1 MRIKSQYN
9 LQDVVN
15 VLSEKHQKTANGYNI
30 TCPLSHNHTQG
41 DNVPSCSVTLNPN
54 HELLIHCQ
62 AGCNQDE
69 VYRTAIQIL
78 QENNMTEG
86 RKANYKSKKAR
97 PKQQLEAQNLDISS
111 LFLKVDISSK
121 EEKKSTM
128 DYLQSQDN
136 WRVMY
141 FNKEGE
147 INFEVKGWNK
157 KENQISFNEC
167 MRKLEKNEESNLAY
181 NFLSFCLFE
190 EQNLVCIDFDDH
202 SNTGKIKNW
211 KKEIVLP
218 SELNLKA
225 DDIESYFCELSQSKT
240 GVHIF
245 LKVTSEAIKKVKNQT
260 KPIEIY
266 KEKKQISVTSC
277 VNDEMFI
284 SPRVY
289 LQEAQEIKSGLF
301 TELDAKPMTSKR
313 YDILGFID
321 RIAYYT
327 QGNFKVYIDNKNFH
341 YCLYNEGYW
350 KEGKT
355 YALKLLGDISNKMI
369 EELNYLED
377 VKEKEKLIK
386 FLNKTLNKSFK
397 EDVLIHLLSNDK
409 LKISDDIFEKNTGE
423 NLFNISNKT
432 YDFKRKCFRD
442 QTRDDFLT
450 MKNELVYNEKSTCEK
465 WNSYLN
471 DVFLCDE
478 ALIHYVKKLIGYV
491 ITGRGNERLF
501 IILNGKGKNGKSV
514 FCEVLKKVLGCYA
527 GTISKEAF
535 TYNKYKNNEINSFLT
550 QALEEKTRFLVASE
564 LTSLDVL
571 DDALVKNISGNEEVT
586 TRTLRSL
593 PITLKPQFTVF
604 CLTNNLPRIKDYSKG
619 MWDRIKIIPFDACF
633 GDEVGEK
640 KENKH
645 LKEEL
650 IEEASGI
657 LNWCI
662 EGFLEYEK
670 EGLEEPQRVKEL
682 IVTYKQDEDLYQQW
696 IDEDIQFKTGSTELV
711 KVCFEDFKKF
721 LEQQGIT
728 ERVTQRKFT
737 QTLLKQKNFK
747 LSSFSSQT
755 NSEYKKFSGVCLKHD
770 VSEDEIRYNLRIV
783 ENDK

>member
-15 VLSEKHQKTANGYNI
+15 VLSDKFQKAGDGYNI

-41 DNVPSCSVTLNPN
+41 DNVPSCSVNFNQN

-62 AGCNQDE
+62 AGCEQME
-69 VYRTAIQIL
+69 VF
-78 QENNMTEG
+78 
-86 RKANYKSKKAR
+86 KKALG
-97 PKQQLEAQNLDISS
+97 KLKDAGMIENSLENVKPHRSHTETTKTSVEQVFSN
-111 LFLKVDISSK
+111 VDISGKEDIKVLNYMKELNNWNVSSIKKHPNIKGFEK
-121 EEKKSTM
+121 EENQKPFTDCM
-128 DYLQSQDN
+128 QELG
-136 WRVMY
+136 M
-141 FNKEGE
+141 
-147 INFEVKGWNK
+147 FEWLKASDELKV
-157 KENQISFNEC
+157 
-167 MRKLEKNEESNLAY
+167 SNIAF
-181 NFLSFCLFE
+181 NFLSFYLFE
-190 EQNLVCIDFDDH
+190 KQNLVCIDYD
-202 SNTGKIKNW
+202 KIKDEN
-211 KKEIVLP
+211 ENITELVLP
-218 SELNLKA
+218 KELNLKA
-225 DDIESYFCELSQSKT
+225 SDIEAYFCELSQSKK
-240 GVHIF
+240 GVHVF
-245 LKVTSEAIKKVKNQT
+245 LKVKQEAIKKVKNQT

-277 VNDEMFI
+277 VNDEMII

-313 YDILGFID
+313 YDILGFIE

-355 YALKLLGDISNKMI
+355 YALNLLVDISKKML
-369 EELNYLED
+369 EEINYLED
-377 VKEKEKLIK
+377 VKDKEKLIK
-386 FLNKTLNKSFK
+386 FINKTLNKSFK
-397 EDVLIHLLSNDK
+397 EDVLINLQSNNK
-409 LKISDDIFEKNTGE
+409 LKISDDTFEKSTGE

-432 YDFKRKCFRD
+432 YDFKRKCFRE
-442 QTRDDFLT
+442 QTRNDFLT
-450 MKNELVYNEKSTCEK
+450 MKNELVYNENATCEK
-465 WNSYLN
+465 WNKYLN

-571 DDALVKNISGNEEVT
+571 DDALVKNISGNEAVT

-696 IDEDIQFKTGSTELV
+696 IDENIQFKTGSTELV

>member
-41 DNVPSCSVTLNPN
+41 DNVPSCSVALNPN
-54 HELLIHCQ
+54 YELLIHCH
-62 AGCNQDE
+62 AGCNQKE
-69 VYRTAIQIL
+69 VFKTAL
-78 QENNMTEG
+78 GKLKDAGLLENSMEYVKP
-86 RKANYKSKKAR
+86 RKSPIEATKSNIE
-97 PKQQLEAQNLDISS
+97 QF
-111 LFLKVDISSK
+111 FLKVDISHKEDKEAVLMYMQSLNNWNISSVKKHPLTKGFEK
-121 EEKKSTM
+121 EENQKSFK
-128 DYLQSQDN
+128 DCFENLE
-136 WRVMY
+136 MY
-141 FNKEGE
+141 KWLEASEGT
-147 INFEVKGWNK
+147 
-157 KENQISFNEC
+157 
-167 MRKLEKNEESNLAY
+167 KNPNIAF
-181 NFLSFCLFE
+181 NFLSFYLFE
-190 EQNLVCIDFDDH
+190 KQNLVCIDYD
-202 SNTGKIKNW
+202 KIKS
-211 KKEIVLP
+211 EDEDLTELILP
-218 SELNLKA
+218 KELNLKA
-225 DDIESYFCELSQSKT
+225 SDIEGFFCELSQSKK

-277 VNDEMFI
+277 LNREMFI

-301 TELDAKPMTSKR
+301 NDLDAKPMTSKR
-313 YDILGFID
+313 YDILGFIE

-386 FLNKTLNKSFK
+386 FINKTLNKSFK

-409 LKISDDIFEKNTGE
+409 LKISDDTFEKNTGE

-432 YDFKRKCFRD
+432 YDFKRKCFRE
-442 QTRDDFLT
+442 QTRNDFLT
-450 MKNELVYNEKSTCEK
+450 MKNELVYNENATCEK
-465 WNSYLN
+465 WNKYLN

-535 TYNKYKNNEINSFLT
+535 TYNKNKNNEINSFLT

-657 LNWCI
+657 FNWCI

-670 EGLEEPQRVKEL
+670 ENNLTEPQRVKEL
-682 IVTYKQDEDLYQQW
+682 IASYKQDEDLFQQW
-696 IDEDIQFKTGSTELV
+696 IDENVIYKAGSTELV
-711 KVCFEDFKKF
+711 KDCFENFKSF
-721 LEQQGIT
+721 LEQQGII
-728 ERVTQRKFT
+728 ERVTQKKFT
-737 QTLLKQKNFK
+737 QTLLKQKDFK
-747 LSSFSSQT
+747 LSAFTSQT
-755 NSEYKKFSGVCLKHD
+755 NSEYKKFSGIKLKKND
-770 VSEDEIRYNLRIV
+770 SVEDIRSTFKVI

>member
-62 AGCNQDE
+62 AGCNQVE
-69 VYRTAIQIL
+69 VFKTAL
-78 QENNMTEG
+78 GKLKDAGLLETSMEYVKP
-86 RKANYKSKKAR
+86 RKSPIEATKSNIE
-97 PKQQLEAQNLDISS
+97 Q
-111 LFLKVDISSK
+111 FFCKVDITSK
-121 EEKKSTM
+121 ENSQELRTYMIELKNWNISTTKKHPNTRGFEK
-128 DYLQSQDN
+128 
-136 WRVMY
+136 
-141 FNKEGE
+141 E
-147 INFEVKGWNK
+147 
-157 KENQISFNEC
+157 ENQKSYIEC
-167 MRKLEKNEESNLAY
+167 FEELAY
-181 NFLSFCLFE
+181 IENNKDLLQIKKYKDTAFNFLSFYLFE
-190 EQNLVCIDFDDH
+190 KQNLVCIDYD
-202 SNTGKIKNW
+202 KIKS
-211 KKEIVLP
+211 EDEDLTELVLP
-218 SELNLKA
+218 KELNLKA
-225 DDIESYFCELSQSKT
+225 SDIEAYFCELSQSKK
-240 GVHIF
+240 GVHVF
-245 LKVTSEAIKKVKNQT
+245 LKVKQEAIKKVKNQT

-277 VNDEMFI
+277 LKSEMII

-386 FLNKTLNKSFK
+386 FINKTLNKSFK

-409 LKISDDIFEKNTGE
+409 LKISDDTFEKNTGE

-450 MKNELVYNEKSTCEK
+450 MKNELVFDEKSTCEK

-471 DVFLCDE
+471 DVFLGDE

-535 TYNKYKNNEINSFLT
+535 TYNKNKNNEINSFLT

-657 LNWCI
+657 FNWCI

-670 EGLEEPQRVKEL
+670 ENNLTEPQRVKEL
-682 IVTYKQDEDLYQQW
+682 IASYKQDEDLFQQW
-696 IDEDIQFKTGSTELV
+696 IDENVTYKVGSTELV
-711 KVCFEDFKKF
+711 KDCFENFKSF
-721 LEQQGIT
+721 LEQQGII
-728 ERVTQRKFT
+728 ERVTQKKFT
-737 QTLLKQKNFK
+737 QTLLRQKDFK
-747 LSSFSSQT
+747 LSAFTSQT
-755 NSEYKKFSGVCLKHD
+755 NSEYKKFSGIKLKKND
-770 VSEDEIRYNLRIV
+770 NVEDIRSTFKVI

>member
-62 AGCNQDE
+62 AGCNQVE
-69 VYRTAIQIL
+69 VFKTAL
-78 QENNMTEG
+78 GKLKDAGLLETSMEYVKP
-86 RKANYKSKKAR
+86 RKSPIEATKSNIE
-97 PKQQLEAQNLDISS
+97 Q
-111 LFLKVDISSK
+111 FFCKVDITSK
-121 EEKKSTM
+121 ENSQELRTYMIELKNWNISTTKKHPNTRGFEK
-128 DYLQSQDN
+128 
-136 WRVMY
+136 
-141 FNKEGE
+141 E
-147 INFEVKGWNK
+147 
-157 KENQISFNEC
+157 ENQKSYIEC
-167 MRKLEKNEESNLAY
+167 FEELAY
-181 NFLSFCLFE
+181 IENNKDLLQIKKYKDTAFNFLSFYLFE
-190 EQNLVCIDFDDH
+190 KQNLVCIDYD
-202 SNTGKIKNW
+202 KIKS
-211 KKEIVLP
+211 EDEDLTELVLP
-218 SELNLKA
+218 KELNLKA
-225 DDIESYFCELSQSKT
+225 SDIEAYFCELSQSKK
-240 GVHIF
+240 GVHVF

-277 VNDEMFI
+277 LKSEMII

-386 FLNKTLNKSFK
+386 FINKTLNKSFK

-409 LKISDDIFEKNTGE
+409 LKISDDTFEKNTGE

-442 QTRDDFLT
+442 QTKDDFLT
-450 MKNELVYNEKSTCEK
+450 MKNELVFDEKSTCEK

-471 DVFLCDE
+471 DVFLGDE

-535 TYNKYKNNEINSFLT
+535 TYNKNKNNEINSFLT

-657 LNWCI
+657 FNWCI

-670 EGLEEPQRVKEL
+670 ENNLTEPQRVKEL
-682 IVTYKQDEDLYQQW
+682 IASYKQDEDLFQQW
-696 IDEDIQFKTGSTELV
+696 IDENVTYKVGSTELV
-711 KVCFEDFKKF
+711 KDCFENFKSF
-721 LEQQGIT
+721 LEQQGII
-728 ERVTQRKFT
+728 ERVTQKKFT
-737 QTLLKQKNFK
+737 QTLLRQKDFK
-747 LSSFSSQT
+747 LSAFTSQT
-755 NSEYKKFSGVCLKHD
+755 NSEYKKFSGIKLKKND
-770 VSEDEIRYNLRIV
+770 SVEDIRSTFKVI

>member
-62 AGCNQDE
+62 AGCNQVE
-69 VYRTAIQIL
+69 VFKTAL
-78 QENNMTEG
+78 GKLKDAGLLETSMEYVKP
-86 RKANYKSKKAR
+86 RKSPIEATKSNIE
-97 PKQQLEAQNLDISS
+97 QF
-111 LFLKVDISSK
+111 FLKVDISHKEDKEAVLRYMQKLNNWNISSVKKHPLTKGFEK
-121 EEKKSTM
+121 EENQKSFK
-128 DYLQSQDN
+128 DCFENLE
-136 WRVMY
+136 MY
-141 FNKEGE
+141 KRLEASEGT
-147 INFEVKGWNK
+147 
-157 KENQISFNEC
+157 
-167 MRKLEKNEESNLAY
+167 KNPNIAF
-181 NFLSFCLFE
+181 NFLSFYLFE
-190 EQNLVCIDFDDH
+190 KQNLVCIDYD
-202 SNTGKIKNW
+202 KIKS
-211 KKEIVLP
+211 EDEDLTELILP
-218 SELNLKA
+218 KELNLKA
-225 DDIESYFCELSQSKT
+225 SDIEGFFCELSQSKK

-277 VNDEMFI
+277 INDEMII

-386 FLNKTLNKSFK
+386 FINKTLNKSFK

-409 LKISDDIFEKNTGE
+409 LKISDDTFEKNTGE

-471 DVFLCDE
+471 DVFLGDE

-535 TYNKYKNNEINSFLT
+535 TYNKNKNNEINSFLT

-657 LNWCI
+657 FNWCI

-670 EGLEEPQRVKEL
+670 ENNLTEPQRVKEL
-682 IVTYKQDEDLYQQW
+682 IASYKQDEDLFQQW
-696 IDEDIQFKTGSTELV
+696 IDENVIFKAGSTELV
-711 KVCFEDFKKF
+711 KDCFENFKSF
-721 LEQQGIT
+721 LEQQGII
-728 ERVTQRKFT
+728 ERVTQKKFT
-737 QTLLKQKNFK
+737 QTLLRQKDFK
-747 LSSFSSQT
+747 LSAFTSQT
-755 NSEYKKFSGVCLKHD
+755 NSEYKKFSGIKLKKND
-770 VSEDEIRYNLRIV
+770 SVEDIRSTFKVI